1 MAHAW
6 TNLFTARGEFEHF
19 DTKSPT
25 TSLLN
30 ELETGQTRRFDSD
43 RSNLHCLRIPDG
55 VTVLCHRPICPGRIF
70 PALPTRDHTK
80 RYKETSNQFVNS
92 LGSVSLL
99 LLRQPSKLNRQ
110 WKCIVNSI
118 SWSRSISAFA
128 LGEICLR
135 FCLPSSTSNPFLA
148 LKTDR
153 ISIRYPTLPKSFR
166 QKTHFREIP
175 SEVLVFRRFR
185 L

>member
-70 PALPTRDHTK
+70 PALPTRDHTQNGTK
-80 RYKETSNQFVNS
+80 KPATSLLTVSEACHCCFFANLRNWIGNENVLWTLY
-92 LGSVSLL
+92 LGVGRLVLL
-99 LLRQPSKLNRQ
+99 LLERFACGFVCRRQRQ
-110 WKCIVNSI
+110 
-118 SWSRSISAFA
+118 
-128 LGEICLR
+128 
-135 FCLPSSTSNPFLA
+135 
-148 LKTDR
+148 
-153 ISIRYPTLPKSFR
+153 TLFS
-166 QKTHFREIP
+166 
-175 SEVLVFRRFR
+175 L
-185 L
+185 